1 MIGKSNKWKVSFGNV
16 KSMNVQDGAIFKPIV
31 KENPYIRSKT
41 YQKRPGKPIRGTN
54 AECY

>member
-1 MIGKSNKWKVSFGNV
+1 MIGNKNNWKVSFGSV
-16 KSMNVQDGAIFKPIV
+16 KSMNVQQGAIFKPVV

-41 YQKRPGKPIRGTN
+41 YLARPSKPIRGTD

>member
-1 MIGKSNKWKVSFGNV
+1 MIGNKNNWKVSFGSV
-16 KSMNVQDGAIFKPIV
+16 KSMNVQQGAIFKPVV

-41 YQKRPGKPIRGTN
+41 YLKRPGKPIRGTD